1 MEKNRLT
8 TIRPRLHKTVYRCLR
23 QLLAWPLGRSYHYTA
38 TPYTPAEQP
47 FLLLCNHHL
56 AIDAALV
63 AIGLKTPLYFVVN
76 EPQTPPGYLAKLL
89 IWGLKPILRRAN
101 QTEADIQ
108 GEILTALQRG
118 DNVALFIEGECSFTG
133 ITGPLPPSVGN
144 LVKLAKVPLLTYRLD
159 GGYLTQPPWAKNRR
173 HGGMAGRVVNEYTPP
188 LLDALSPSQI
198 NILIQADLY
207 SSANEEQG
215 VPPRPY
221 RGKNLAEHLETAL
234 YLCPECGGI
243 NLLKS
248 RGDFLFCQKC
258 GLRLRFTPDGVLVGE
273 DGAAFPYP
281 TVQAWMQWQKAQLQL
296 AAKDW
301 PNHPKQPL
309 ATDHGQTLYCYDG
322 GKKRSLGIGQTIL
335 YGDKLVFLPQTRQK
349 QVFYYA
355 QIDRIHLRKADLLNF
370 SLLDGRCFE
379 LRSDHPRSALKYL
392 EIYEASR

>member
-1 MEKNRLT
+1 IPKPDYNLGISGGSHGEMTGAMLVAVEK
-8 TIRPRLHKTVYRCLR
+8 V
-23 QLLAWPLGRSYHYTA
+23 LLAEKPDA
-38 TPYTPAEQP
+38 
-47 FLLLCNHHL
+47 LLVYGDTNSTL
-56 AIDAALV
+56 ASALV
-63 AIGLKTPLYFVVN
+63 AAKLHIPVCHIEAGNRLGTLLNPEEINRICTDHVSSMLLACTESAMAFLDQ
-76 EPQTPPGYLAKLL
+76 EGLAKRAQLVGDPMYDAFIHYGEQLTAAACNGLL
-89 IWGLKPILRRAN
+89 ALEGQPIATPKSFYYLTCHREENTATDGN
-101 QTEADIQ
+101 LT
-108 GEILTALQRG
+108 EILQAM
-118 DNVALFIEGECSFTG
+118 NS
-133 ITGPLPPSVGN
+133 
-144 LVKLAKVPLLTYRLD
+144 
-159 GGYLTQPPWAKNRR
+159 
-173 HGGMAGRVVNEYTPP
+173 
-188 LLDALSPSQI
+188 LDAPTI
-198 NILIQADLY
+198 Y
-207 SSANEEQG
+207 P
-215 VPPRPY
+215 VHPRNNV
-221 RGKNLAEHLETAL
+221 RATK
-234 YLCPECGGI
+234 I
-243 NLLKS
+243 
-248 RGDFLFCQKC
+248 CQKC
-258 GLRLRFTPDGVLVGE
+258 GLRLRFTPYGELVGE